1 MTTTTTGITKYKPN
15 QWTRKYRKLPRRTRD
30 LVNKQ
35 ANELFYARSGVR
47 RKLDP
52 ETDKKLVVVWLMC
65 RDEVMAANAAA
76 SRSRKS
82 SGKGSILEHPQR
94 LPGAVFN
101 VMSDAAMAAFDAI
114 EYHQLMPWMKI
125 AREEETKNVFEKE
138 GKGTDPNVMKYLR
151 ASDDRYETKA
161 KRDYTEKHGGEKVK
175 WCSAFVNWCM
185 EQCGIEGTNN
195 ARALSWNDWGTRILK
210 PQVGA
215 IVVLKGETWR
225 HVAFIDYKDG
235 KYVMLGGNQRPAGG
249 GKSNTISYRPYSKSL
264 VVSYRWP
271 KGRKR
276 PQV

>member
-1 MTTTTTGITKYKPN
+1 MSKTAVASAKYIPN
-15 QWTRKYRKLPRRTRD
+15 EWTRKYRRLPRSARD
-30 LVNKQ
+30 KVNKQ
-35 ANELFYARSGVR
+35 TNELFYVRTGVR
-47 RKLDP
+47 RKLNP
-52 ETDKKLVVVWLMC
+52 DKDKALCVVWLNC
-65 RDEVMAANAAA
+65 RDEIMAADARAG
-76 SRSRKS
+76 SS
-82 SGKGSILEHPQR
+82 SGGSLLKNPHR
-94 LPGAVFN
+94 LPGAVLN
-101 VMSDAAMAAFDAI
+101 VMSDAVLATMDAI

-125 AREEETKNVFEKE
+125 AREEEKKNVVEKE

-161 KRDYTEKHGGEKVK
+161 KADYTEEHGGEKVK

-195 ARALSWNDWGTRILK
+195 ARALSWNDWGTRIPK

-215 IVVLKGETWR
+215 IIVLKSTSWR
-225 HVAFIDYKDG
+225 HVAFIDSKDG
-235 KYVMLGGNQRPAGG
+235 KYVMLGGNQKPTGG